1 MSRQLSLA
9 EDRMETRRHSLVG
22 FGEVLLRL
30 NPPGAERLRQANAF
44 EVRFT
49 GAEANV
55 GVSLANFGLRAYV
68 VTKVPDNELGQ
79 ACLDYLRRFG
89 LNTDHAAIGGSRL
102 GVFYLESGASQR
114 PSKVIYDRAG
124 SAFAESGPGDYDW
137 DTILHD
143 KDWLHFSGT
152 APALGP
158 GVVQALEEGLATAR
172 RLGIMTS
179 CDLNYRAKLWSPEEA
194 GRVMSRLMPS
204 VDLLLGNEEDAEKVF
219 GIHAEG
225 SDATSGTLVVDSHKT
240 VAVQLATRFGFRFVA
255 TTLRESISAS
265 ANRWAGL
272 LYDGDRHYASRQYLI
287 DPIVD
292 RVGGGDSFAG
302 GLIYGLVSG
311 FGPQETV
318 DFAAAASCLK
328 HSVPGDFNL
337 ASVAEVKALVAGNE
351 TGRVQR

>member
-1 MSRQLSLA
+1 MDAVTGSF
-9 EDRMETRRHSLVG
+9 VG

-30 NPPGAERLRQANAF
+30 NPPGAERLRQAGSF
-44 EVRFT
+44 EVRYS

-55 GVSLANFGLRAYV
+55 GVSLANFGLAAFA
-68 VTKVPDNELGQ
+68 VTKVPDTDLGQ

-89 LNTDHAAIGGSRL
+89 LNTDYAVRGGGRL
-102 GVFYLESGASQR
+102 GIFYLETGASQR
-114 PSKVIYDRAG
+114 PSKVVYDRAG
-124 SAFAESGPGDYDW
+124 SSFASSGPGDYDW
-137 DTILHD
+137 DAILRD
-143 KDWLHFSGT
+143 KAWLHFSGT

-158 GVVQALEEGLATAR
+158 GVVQALEEGLALAR
-172 RLGIMTS
+172 QRGITTS
-179 CDLNYRAKLWSPEEA
+179 CDLNYRAKLWTPEEA

-219 GIHAEG
+219 GIRARG
-225 SDATSGTLVVDSHKT
+225 SDAAAGTLVVDSHKT
-240 VAVQLATRFGFRFVA
+240 VAVQLASRFGFRFVA

-272 LYDGDRHYASRQYLI
+272 LYDGDRHYLSRQYLI

-302 GLIYGLVSG
+302 GLIYGLLTG
-311 FGPQETV
+311 LGLQETV
-318 DFAAAASCLK
+318 EFAAAASCLK

-337 ASVAEVKALVAGNE
+337 ASVAEVNALVAGDA

>member
-1 MSRQLSLA
+1 VDAGKGSF
-9 EDRMETRRHSLVG
+9 VG

-30 NPPGAERLRQANAF
+30 NPPGPERFRQANAF
-44 EVRFT
+44 EVRYS

-55 GVSLANFGLRAYV
+55 GVSLANFGLQAFA
-68 VTKVPDNELGQ
+68 VTKVPDTELGQ

-89 LNTDHAAIGGSRL
+89 LNTDLAARGGGRL
-102 GVFYLESGASQR
+102 GIFYLETGASQR

-124 SAFAESGPGDYDW
+124 SSFAASGPGDYDW
-137 DTILHD
+137 DTILRD
-143 KDWLHFSGT
+143 KAWLHFSGT

-158 GVVQALEEGLATAR
+158 GVVQALEEGLAAAR
-172 RLGIMTS
+172 QRGITTS
-179 CDLNYRAKLWSPEEA
+179 CDLNYRARLWTPEEA

-219 GIHAEG
+219 GIRAHG
-225 SDATSGTLVVDSHKT
+225 SDAASGTLVVDSYKT
-240 VAVQLATRFGFRFVA
+240 VAVQLAARFGFKFVA

-272 LYDGDRHYASRQYLI
+272 LYDGDRHYLSRQYLI

-302 GLIYGLVSG
+302 GLIYGMLTG
-311 FGPQETV
+311 LGAQETV

-337 ASVAEVKALVAGNE
+337 ASVAEVNALIAGDA

>member
-1 MSRQLSLA
+1 MDA
-9 EDRMETRRHSLVG
+9 ATGGFVG

-30 NPPGAERLRQANAF
+30 NPRSQERLRQANAL
-44 EVRFT
+44 EVRYS

-55 GVSLANFGLRAYV
+55 GVSLANFGLRAFA

-89 LNTDHAAIGGSRL
+89 LNTDHAAVGGSRL
-102 GVFYLESGASQR
+102 GVFYLETGASQR
-114 PSKVIYDRAG
+114 PSKVIYDRAN
-124 SAFAESGPGDYDW
+124 SSFAESGPGDYDW
-137 DTILHD
+137 DSILRG
-143 KDWLHFSGT
+143 KGWLHFSGT

-158 GVVQALEEGLATAR
+158 GVVQALEEGLAEAK

-219 GIHAEG
+219 GIHAQG
-225 SDATSGTLVVDSHKT
+225 SDAASGRLAVEGHRT
-240 VAVQLATRFGFRFVA
+240 VAVQLAERFGFRFVA

-272 LYDGDRHYASRQYLI
+272 LYDGDRHYVSRQYLI

-292 RVGGGDSFAG
+292 RVGAGDSFAG

-311 FGPQETV
+311 LGPQETV
-318 DFAAAASCLK
+318 DFATAASCLK
-328 HSVPGDFNL
+328 HTVPGDFNL
-337 ASVAEVKALVAGNE
+337 ASVTEVNALVAGND

>member
-1 MSRQLSLA
+1 M
-9 EDRMETRRHSLVG
+9 DVTRGSFVG

-30 NPPGAERLRQANAF
+30 NPPAPERFRQANSF
-44 EVRFT
+44 EVRYS

-55 GVSLANFGLRAYV
+55 GVSLANFGVRASA

-79 ACLDYLRRFG
+79 ACLDYLRRYG
-89 LNTDHAAIGGSRL
+89 VNTDHVVVGGDRL
-102 GVFYLESGASQR
+102 GVFYLETGAAQR
-114 PSKVIYDRAG
+114 PSKVIYDRAR

-137 DTILHD
+137 DTILRG

-158 GVVQALEEGLATAR
+158 GVVQTLEEGLSKAR
-172 RLGIMTS
+172 QLGITTS
-179 CDLNYRAKLWSPEEA
+179 CDLNYRAKLWSQEEA
-194 GRVMSRLMPS
+194 SRVMNRLMPS
-204 VDLLLGNEEDAEKVF
+204 VDVLLGNEEDAGNVF
-219 GIHAEG
+219 GIHGQG
-225 SDATSGTLVVDSHKT
+225 SDATSGVLVVDSYKS
-240 VAVQLATRFGFRFVA
+240 VAVQLVTRFGFKSVA

-265 ANRWAGL
+265 ANVWAGL
-272 LYDGDRHYASRQYLI
+272 LYDGDRHYVSRQYLI

-302 GLIYGLVSG
+302 GLIYGMLSG
-311 FGPQETV
+311 LDGQETV

-337 ASVAEVKALVAGNE
+337 ASAAEVEALAAGDA
-351 TGRVQR
+351 TGRIQR

>member
-1 MSRQLSLA
+1 VDA
-9 EDRMETRRHSLVG
+9 TKGAFVG

-30 NPPGAERLRQANAF
+30 NPPGPERFRQANAF
-44 EVRFT
+44 EVRYS

-55 GVSLANFGLRAYV
+55 GVSLANFGFPAFA
-68 VTKVPDNELGQ
+68 VTKVPDTELGQ

-89 LNTDHAAIGGSRL
+89 LNTDHAAIGGRRL
-102 GVFYLESGASQR
+102 GIFYLESGASQR
-114 PSKVIYDRAG
+114 PSKVIYDRAH
-124 SAFAESGPGDYDW
+124 SSFAESGPGDYDW
-137 DTILHD
+137 DTILRD
-143 KDWLHFSGT
+143 KGWLHFSGT

-158 GVVQALEEGLATAR
+158 GVVQALEEGLATAK

-204 VDLLLGNEEDAEKVF
+204 VDLLLGNEEDAGKVF
-219 GIHAEG
+219 GIHAQG
-225 SDATSGTLVVDSHKT
+225 SDVASGTLVVDSHKA
-240 VAVQLATRFGFRFVA
+240 VAVQLAARFGFRFVA

-272 LYDGDRHYASRQYLI
+272 LYDGDRHYVSRQYLI

-328 HSVPGDFNL
+328 HSIPGDFNL
-337 ASVAEVKALVAGNE
+337 ASLAEVKALVAGNE